1 VAGEAESDLEAI
13 VVPSSVKLA
22 GGLLVGAGICVSI
35 TGLQALLFFRMPGAL
50 QLIGPIALVL
60 GGGCVMFGWGVVR
73 GRARAALAG
82 LILGGLTT
90 LLAFAWVGFA
100 LVNGVL
106 SFISLANLPLAALAT
121 ALVASSLKRVNAI
134 DAARD
139 RLRAQGLDAGL

>member
-1 VAGEAESDLEAI
+1 VAGEADNDLEAI

-50 QLIGPIALVL
+50 QLIGPFALVL

-73 GRARAALAG
+73 GRSRAALAG

-90 LLAFAWVGFA
+90 LLALAWVGFA

-106 SFISLANLPLAALAT
+106 SFISLANLPLAGLAT
-121 ALVASSLKRVNAI
+121 ALVASSLKKVSAI